1 MLIINDG
8 DNVWLTINGL
18 GQETIITN
26 DLDMALV
33 HPLGIDVMVNNTLTD
48 LTELVKFY
56 LEHKV

>member
-8 DNVWLTINGL
+8 DNVLLTINS
-18 GQETIITN
+18 QETIITN
-26 DLDMALV
+26 DLDMVLV